1 VRVTVLEV
9 IQRSAEFLARKGVE
23 SPRLQIEL
31 LLAHVLHLPRLKLYL
46 DFERTLTAA
55 ELESV
60 RELVKRRGNREPL
73 QHILGST
80 CFCGLEIRVNG
91 QVLVPRPETELLAE
105 RAWQFLSAR
114 PPASSTALDFGT
126 GSGCIAVALAV
137 RCLSARIHAVDISP
151 EAIGVARENAA
162 FHRVSDRIRFHLGDG
177 FAALPPGL
185 SFDLIVAN
193 PPYIPSSELD
203 ALAPE
208 VRDYDPRPALDGG
221 ADGLDFFRRLAA
233 EGAKHLRPTGLLMAE
248 LGDGQAERVGEK
260 FLQHNWVVENV
271 EADYSGR
278 PRILVARAER
288 VGSIGVDG

>member
-1 VRVTVLEV
+1 MIVTVLEI

-105 RAWQFLSAR
+105 RAWQF
-114 PPASSTALDFGT
+114 
-126 GSGCIAVALAV
+126 
-137 RCLSARIHAVDISP
+137 
-151 EAIGVARENAA
+151 
-162 FHRVSDRIRFHLGDG
+162 
-177 FAALPPGL
+177 
-185 SFDLIVAN
+185 
-193 PPYIPSSELD
+193 
-203 ALAPE
+203 
-208 VRDYDPRPALDGG
+208 
-221 ADGLDFFRRLAA
+221 
-233 EGAKHLRPTGLLMAE
+233 
-248 LGDGQAERVGEK
+248 
-260 FLQHNWVVENV
+260 
-271 EADYSGR
+271 
-278 PRILVARAER
+278 
-288 VGSIGVDG
+288 